1 MKLKYQMAIK
11 FFSES
16 KNEEQL
22 DISYIEVEKFL
33 TNFNQYKSFYK
44 FETFTI
50 DIKIINRLP
59 KETT

>member
-1 MKLKYQMAIK
+1 MAIK